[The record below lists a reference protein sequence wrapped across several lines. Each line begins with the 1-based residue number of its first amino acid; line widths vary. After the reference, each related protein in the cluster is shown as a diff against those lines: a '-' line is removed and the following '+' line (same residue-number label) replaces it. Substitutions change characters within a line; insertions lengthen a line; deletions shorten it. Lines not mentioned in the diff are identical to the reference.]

1 VEEKKK
7 RYKIIIWGIYIL
19 ICVIYI
25 LAFYFNW
32 IGLSAAYI
40 MEENLWIISLVILL
54 RVLIFVIMSYILY
67 KRWFRQEAIYTSDAY
82 FLFALFFTIITVGK
96 ILDLFWNLAFISES
110 FSVDFTLALLKIR
123 FSVIVLNA
131 LPLLFIGLEALITI
145 FNTYIKNMTKQQFNK
160 ARTIIIIIFLG
171 IVSFIILIAPNI
183 DILSQLLPIV
193 TAGAMI
199 GIVIMF
205 LFMYKNKKLSQAHG
219 LLIGLGFLFVVITSF
234 VRSILN
240 ASGASTALIYA
251 ELLDM
256 LVYFIIFTGFI
267 TKPKYARKQ
276 N

>member
-1 VEEKKK
+1 
-7 RYKIIIWGIYIL
+7 
-19 ICVIYI
+19 
-25 LAFYFNW
+25 
-32 IGLSAAYI
+32 
-40 MEENLWIISLVILL
+40 MEENLWLISLVILL

-67 KRWFRQEAIYTSDAY
+67 KKWLRQEAIYTSDAY
-82 FLFALFFTIITVGK
+82 FLFALFFTIITAGK

-110 FSVDFTLALLKIR
+110 FSADFTLALLKIR

-145 FNTYIKNMTKQQFNK
+145 FNAYIKNMTKKQFNK
-160 ARTIIIIIFLG
+160 ARIIIIILFLG

-183 DILSQLLPIV
+183 DILRQLLPIV
-193 TAGAMI
+193 TAGTMI

-219 LLIGLGFLFVVITSF
+219 LLIGLGFLFAVITSF

-256 LVYFIIFTGFI
+256 LVYFIIFTGFM
-267 TKPKYARKQ
+267 TKPKYARK
-276 N
+276 